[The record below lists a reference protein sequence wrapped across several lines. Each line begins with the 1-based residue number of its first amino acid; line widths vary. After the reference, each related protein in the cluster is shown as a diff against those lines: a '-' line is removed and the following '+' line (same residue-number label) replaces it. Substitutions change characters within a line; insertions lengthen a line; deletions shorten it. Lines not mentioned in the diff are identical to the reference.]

1 MCTCYI
7 IAFLVLQTK
16 RFIDVDFNC
25 LDTKI
30 NLQTWVILLDFLGLG
45 AKVHDM
51 ETMQDPTAKPLQPDN
66 TETGAVSDVVFA
78 HAIISKQSVLF

>member
-1 MCTCYI
+1 MTVI
-7 IAFLVLQTK
+7 FILFQTK
-16 RFIDVDFNC
+16 RFIDVDFSC

-51 ETMQDPTAKPLQPDN
+51 ETMQDPTAKPTQPDKS
-66 TETGAVSDVVFA
+66 ETGKAKIACCVD
-78 HAIISKQSVLF
+78 LL

>member
-1 MCTCYI
+1 MEDPL
-7 IAFLVLQTK
+7 FMLQIK

-51 ETMQDPTAKPLQPDN
+51 EAMQDPTAPPTQPDRSESG
-66 TETGAVSDVVFA
+66 TVCLLVTIETLGYR
-78 HAIISKQSVLF
+78 

>member
-1 MCTCYI
+1 MASSI
-7 IAFLVLQTK
+7 LSVFLDLQTK

-51 ETMQDPTAKPLQPDN
+51 ETMQDPTAKPVQPQ
-66 TETGAVSDVVFA
+66 TSMTGKSITDFE
-78 HAIISKQSVLF
+78 